1 MEITD
6 VKVIPVDD
14 EKLKAFVSIVFDH
27 CFVVTDIKVING
39 PKGLFVSMPSKK
51 RKDGTFKDIA
61 HPLNNQMRQYLE
73 DKVLGVYKQ
82 QVSSAG
88 AVGAP
93 GPSTGAGRRGRRQGG
108 LRGVAP
114 PRVGAWPSGKA
125 RGFGPRIEG
134 SNPSAPANPR
144 QRERPAMR
152 RELKIFTGS
161 AHPALGESIARHLGV
176 PIGRAHL
183 ARFSDGEVWFQSHD
197 NVRGADVFVVQPTCA
212 PVNEN
217 LMELLLM
224 LDAFKRSSASRL
236 TAVLPYYGYGRQ
248 DRKDKPRVP
257 ITAKLVADLLSTAG
271 TDRVL
276 TVDLHAA
283 QIQGFFDIPVD
294 HLFAAAV
301 IIEHV
306 QKMGLEDIVVVSP
319 DAGGVERARAYAKRL
334 DARLAIVDK
343 RRDQPNVAEVHHVI
357 GDVEGRTALIVDDIV
372 DTAGT
377 LTKVAEAIKTAG
389 AREVFASCS
398 HPVLS
403 GHAIERIE
411 KSPLSKL
418 IVTDSLPLAKEKLA
432 GGKIEVLSIA
442 ELLGRAIK
450 NIHEETSVTSLFV

>member
-1 MEITD
+1 
-6 VKVIPVDD
+6 
-14 EKLKAFVSIVFDH
+14 
-27 CFVVTDIKVING
+27 
-39 PKGLFVSMPSKK
+39 
-51 RKDGTFKDIA
+51 
-61 HPLNNQMRQYLE
+61 
-73 DKVLGVYKQ
+73 
-82 QVSSAG
+82 
-88 AVGAP
+88 
-93 GPSTGAGRRGRRQGG
+93 
-108 LRGVAP
+108 
-114 PRVGAWPSGKA
+114 
-125 RGFGPRIEG
+125 
-134 SNPSAPANPR
+134 
-144 QRERPAMR
+144 MR
-152 RELKIFTGS
+152 RELRIFTGS
-161 AHPALGESIARHLGV
+161 AHPALGEAIARHLGV

-183 ARFSDGEVWFQSHD
+183 ARFSDGEVWFQIHD

-257 ITAKLVADLLSTAG
+257 ISAKLVADLLSTAG

-283 QIQGFFDIPVD
+283 QIQGFFDVPVD
-294 HLFAAAV
+294 HLFAAPV

-306 QKMGLEDIVVVSP
+306 LAMRLPDLVVVSP

-334 DARLAIVDK
+334 DASLAIVDK
-343 RRDQPNVAEVHHVI
+343 RRDQPNVAEVHNVI
-357 GDVEGRTALIVDDIV
+357 GEVEGRTALIVDDIV

-377 LTKVAEAIKTAG
+377 LAKVAEALKAAG
-389 AREVFASCS
+389 AREVLASCT

-411 KSPLSKL
+411 RSPLSRL
-418 IVTDSLPLAKEKLA
+418 IVTDSMPLGPQKLA
-432 GGKIEVLSIA
+432 SGKIVVLSIA
-442 ELLGRAIK
+442 ELLARAVK